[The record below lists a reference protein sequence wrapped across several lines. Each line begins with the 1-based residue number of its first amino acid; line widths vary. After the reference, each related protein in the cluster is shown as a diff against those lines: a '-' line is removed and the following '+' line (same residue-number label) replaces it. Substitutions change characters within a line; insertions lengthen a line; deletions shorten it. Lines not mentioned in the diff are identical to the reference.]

1 MKRKLAF
8 LKDQNNPPPKKQRLL
23 DLKNME
29 HFSNFNMYKHTSQT
43 RSKRAPKTFRA
54 PQGGMIDIDH
64 SYIVL
69 LHVDVVGTTPNLR
82 SGFGGSFRW
91 KKDWKK

>member
-1 MKRKLAF
+1 MLAF
-8 LKDQNNPPPKKQRLL
+8 DWL
-23 DLKNME
+23 E
-29 HFSNFNMYKHTSQT
+29 QT
-43 RSKRAPKTFRA
+43 DKIGCKFFSKRAPKTFRA

-91 KKDWKK
+91 TKDWKK